1 MLGKLKIFH
10 KLLLGITVALVLS
23 ITLST
28 ALSNSL
34 LKDMLDKRLNEREL
48 PTVLREIRND
58 IGLILSTPFIS
69 SKNLSENTMVVDWIN
84 RSEPVEEQAAI
95 IEYLR
100 SLKENNGAAISF
112 LVSSVTGNYY
122 NHEGVLKTLS
132 PSNDRDQW
140 FYNSLKSSEP
150 FTIGLDISEASGKA
164 TVFINYLV
172 KINGKAIA
180 IAGLGKELDEMTN
193 TINQYRIGESGL
205 ITLVENS
212 GRIQLHP
219 DKALSGQDIDALA
232 DADNDSIRTLLEN
245 TDYRSIRMNI
255 GGEDHIVASMPLTN
269 LNSRVV
275 ALVPVEEL
283 YSDLFAVTTQTSLF
297 ALVVALAFIGASF
310 VMFKA
315 LVKPIVIVSNALD
328 DIGKQ
333 GGDLTK
339 RLKSKGED
347 ELAALSNGFNNFV
360 GTLHSITKD
369 VIKITHSLK
378 DSNKDVMQVVSQT
391 VGYSNE
397 QQTKTDMVAT
407 AVNEM
412 GSTVSEIAHNAS
424 NAADAAKE
432 AKTESDTGR
441 RVLTEAVGS
450 INQMAESISD
460 STEAVNTLAEDITSI
475 NTVLDVIKGISE
487 QTNLL
492 ALNAAIEAARAG
504 EQGRGFAVV
513 ADEVRT
519 LAQKT
524 QESTE
529 EIQNMIERL
538 QSSAQKTVDS
548 MSQGQKVTQQ
558 GVDAAGRASDSIA
571 KISDS
576 IDTINDMNHQVAVAT
591 EEQSSVAEEINSNVV
606 LIAELAE
613 RCKEEIAKSE
623 TAAQKMTEL
632 TQQLETA
639 MGRFKV

>member
-1 MLGKLKIFH
+1 MFSKLKIFH
-10 KLLLGITVALVLS
+10 KLLLGITIALVAS

-34 LKDMLDKRLNEREL
+34 LKDMLDNRLNEREL

-58 IGLILSTPFIS
+58 IGLLLSVPFIT
-69 SKNLSENTMVVDWIN
+69 SKNLSENTMITDWIN
-84 RSEPVEEQAAI
+84 RNEPVEEQASVI
-95 IEYLR
+95 NFLN
-100 SLKENNGAAISF
+100 SLKTNNDAAISF

-132 PSNDRDQW
+132 PTNDRDQW
-140 FYNSLKSSEP
+140 FYNSLKSQDR

-164 TVFINYLV
+164 TVFINYLLR
-172 KINGKAIA
+172 INGEAVA
-180 IAGLGKELDEMTN
+180 IAGLGKELDEMTS
-193 TINQYRIGESGL
+193 TINQYRIGESGIIAL
-205 ITLVENS
+205 IEND

-219 DKALSGQDIDALA
+219 DKALSGQQIDVLA
-232 DADNDSIRTLLEN
+232 EDQPIRELLEN
-245 TDYRSIRMNI
+245 SEYKSMRMI
-255 GGEDHIVASMPLTN
+255 IKGEDYLVASLPVSN

-297 ALVVALAFIGASF
+297 AFVVALLFIGASF

-315 LVKPIVIVSNALD
+315 LVKPIVIVSSALD

-333 GGDLTK
+333 GGDLTT
-339 RLKSKGED
+339 RLKVNGQD
-347 ELAALSNGFNNFV
+347 ELAALASGFNNFV

-369 VIKITHSLK
+369 VISVTHSLK
-378 DSNKDVMQVVSQT
+378 DSNSEVMDVVSET
-391 VGYSNE
+391 VSYSND
-397 QQTKTDMVAT
+397 QQHKTDMVAT

-412 GSTVSEIAHNAS
+412 GSTVSEIAQNAS

-441 RVLTEAVGS
+441 KVLTEAVGS

-460 STEAVNTLAEDITSI
+460 STDAVNTLAEDITSI
-475 NTVLDVIKGISE
+475 NSVLDVIKGISE

-548 MSQGQKVTQQ
+548 MSQGQRITQQ
-558 GVDAAGRASDSIA
+558 GVDAAGRASESIA

-606 LIAELAE
+606 QIADLAE
-613 RCKEEIAKSE
+613 RCKSEITKSE
-623 TAAQKMTEL
+623 EAARKMTEL
-632 TQQLETA
+632 TEQLENA

>member
-1 MLGKLKIFH
+1 MFSKLKIFH
-10 KLLLGITVALVLS
+10 KLLLGITIALVAS

-34 LKDMLDKRLNEREL
+34 LKDMLDNRLNEREL

-58 IGLILSTPFIS
+58 IGLLLSVPFIT
-69 SKNLSENTMVVDWIN
+69 SKNLSENTMITDWIN
-84 RSEPVEEQAAI
+84 RNEPVEEQASVI
-95 IEYLR
+95 NFLN
-100 SLKENNGAAISF
+100 SLKTNNDAAISF

-132 PSNDRDQW
+132 PTNDRDQW
-140 FYNSLKSSEP
+140 FYESLKSKDK

-164 TVFINYLV
+164 TVFINYLL
-172 KINGKAIA
+172 KINGEAVA
-180 IAGLGKELDEMTN
+180 IAGLGKELDQMTS
-193 TINQYRIGESGL
+193 TINQYRIGESGIIAL
-205 ITLVENS
+205 IENN

-219 DKALSGQDIDALA
+219 DKALSGQQIDVLA
-232 DADNDSIRTLLEN
+232 KDQPIRELLEN
-245 TDYRSIRMNI
+245 SEYKSMRMI
-255 GGEDHIVASMPLTN
+255 IKGEDYLVASLPVTN

-297 ALVVALAFIGASF
+297 AFVVALLFIGASF

-315 LVKPIVIVSNALD
+315 LVKPIVIVSKALD

-333 GGDLTK
+333 GGDLTT
-339 RLKSKGED
+339 RLKVNGQD
-347 ELAALSNGFNNFV
+347 ELAALASGFNNFV
-360 GTLHSITKD
+360 GTLHNITKD
-369 VIKITHSLK
+369 VISVTHSLK
-378 DSNKDVMQVVSQT
+378 ESNSEVMNVVSKT
-391 VGYSNE
+391 VNYSDE

-412 GSTVSEIAHNAS
+412 GSTVSEIAQNAS

-460 STEAVNTLAEDITSI
+460 STDAVNTLAEDITSI
-475 NTVLDVIKGISE
+475 NSVLDVIKGISE

-548 MSQGQKVTQQ
+548 MSQGQKITQQ

-606 LIAELAE
+606 LIADLAE
-613 RCKEEIAKSE
+613 RCKSEITKSE
-623 TAAQKMTEL
+623 EAARKMTEL
-632 TQQLETA
+632 TEQLENA

>member
-1 MLGKLKIFH
+1 MFSKLKIFH
-10 KLLLGITVALVLS
+10 KLLLGITVALVAS

-28 ALSNSL
+28 VLSNSL

-58 IGLILSTPFIS
+58 IGLLLSVPFIT
-69 SKNLSENTMVVDWIN
+69 SKNLSENTMIADWISRN
-84 RSEPVEEQAAI
+84 EPVEEQASVI
-95 IEYLR
+95 KFLD
-100 SLKENNGAAISF
+100 SLKTNNEAAISF

-140 FYNSLKSSEP
+140 FYNALKSKDR

-164 TVFINYLV
+164 TVFINYLL
-172 KINGKAIA
+172 KINGEAVA
-180 IAGLGKELDEMTN
+180 IAGLGKELDEMTS
-193 TINQYRIGESGL
+193 TINQYRIGESGIIAL
-205 ITLVENS
+205 IENN

-219 DKALSGQDIDALA
+219 DKALSGQQIESLA
-232 DADNDSIRTLLEN
+232 KDQPISELLEN
-245 TDYRSIRMNI
+245 TDYKSMRMTI
-255 GGEDHIVASMPLTN
+255 KGEDHLVASLPLTN

-275 ALVPVEEL
+275 ALVPVAEL
-283 YSDLFAVTTQTSLF
+283 YSDLYAVTTQTSLF
-297 ALVVALAFIGASF
+297 AFFVALLFIGASF

-315 LVKPIVIVSNALD
+315 LVKPIVIVSGALD

-339 RLKSKGED
+339 RLKVNGKD
-347 ELAALSNGFNNFV
+347 ELAALASGFNNFV
-360 GTLHSITKD
+360 GTLHNITKD
-369 VIKITHSLK
+369 VISITQSIK
-378 DSNKDVMQVVSQT
+378 VSNGEVMDVVSET
-391 VGYSNE
+391 VSYSND

-412 GSTVSEIAHNAS
+412 GSTVSEIAQNAS

-460 STEAVNTLAEDITSI
+460 STDAVNTLAEDITSI
-475 NTVLDVIKGISE
+475 NSVLDVIKGISE

-548 MSQGQKVTQQ
+548 MSQGQRITQQ
-558 GVDAAGRASDSIA
+558 GVDAAGRASESIA
-571 KISDS
+571 KISIS

-591 EEQSSVAEEINSNVV
+591 EEQSSVSEEINSNVV
-606 LIAELAE
+606 LIADLAE
-613 RCKEEIAKSE
+613 RCKNEIIRSEE
-623 TAAQKMTEL
+623 AARKMTEL
-632 TQQLETA
+632 TAQLEDA

>member
-1 MLGKLKIFH
+1 MFSKLKIFH
-10 KLLLGITVALVLS
+10 KLLLGITIALVAS

-34 LKDMLDKRLNEREL
+34 LKDMLDNRLNEREL

-58 IGLILSTPFIS
+58 IGLLLSVPFIT
-69 SKNLSENTMVVDWIN
+69 SKNLSENTMIKDWISRN
-84 RSEPVEEQAAI
+84 EPVEEQASVI
-95 IEYLR
+95 NFLN
-100 SLKENNGAAISF
+100 SLKTNNDAAISF

-132 PSNDRDQW
+132 PTNDRDQW
-140 FYNSLKSSEP
+140 FYESLKSKDR

-164 TVFINYLV
+164 TVFINYLL
-172 KINGKAIA
+172 KINGEAVA
-180 IAGLGKELDEMTN
+180 IAGLGKELDQMTS
-193 TINQYRIGESGL
+193 TINQYRIGESGIIAL
-205 ITLVENS
+205 IENN

-219 DKALSGQDIDALA
+219 DKALSGQQIDVLA
-232 DADNDSIRTLLEN
+232 KDQPIRELLEN
-245 TDYRSIRMNI
+245 SEYKSMRMI
-255 GGEDHIVASMPLTN
+255 IKGEDYLVASLPVTN

-297 ALVVALAFIGASF
+297 AFVVALLFIGASF

-333 GGDLTK
+333 GGDLTT
-339 RLKSKGED
+339 RLKVKGQD
-347 ELAALSNGFNNFV
+347 ELAALASGFNNFV
-360 GTLHSITKD
+360 GTLHNITKD
-369 VIKITHSLK
+369 VISVTHSLK
-378 DSNKDVMQVVSQT
+378 DSNSEVMNVVSKT
-391 VGYSNE
+391 VNYSDE

-412 GSTVSEIAHNAS
+412 GSTVSEIAQNAS
-424 NAADAAKE
+424 KAADATKE

-460 STEAVNTLAEDITSI
+460 STDAVNTLAEDITSI
-475 NTVLDVIKGISE
+475 NSVLDVIKGISE

-548 MSQGQKVTQQ
+548 MSQGQKITQQ

-571 KISDS
+571 KITDS

-606 LIAELAE
+606 LIADLAE
-613 RCKEEIAKSE
+613 RCKSEITKSE
-623 TAAQKMTEL
+623 EAARKMTEL
-632 TQQLETA
+632 TEQLENA

>member
-1 MLGKLKIFH
+1 MFSKLKIFH
-10 KLLLGITVALVLS
+10 KLLLGITIALVAS

-34 LKDMLDKRLNEREL
+34 LKDMLDNRLNEREL

-58 IGLILSTPFIS
+58 IGLLLSVPFIT
-69 SKNLSENTMVVDWIN
+69 SKNLSENTMITDWIN
-84 RSEPVEEQAAI
+84 RNEPVEEQASVI
-95 IEYLR
+95 NFLN
-100 SLKENNGAAISF
+100 SLKTNNDAAISF

-132 PSNDRDQW
+132 PTNDRDQW
-140 FYNSLKSSEP
+140 FYESLKSKDR

-164 TVFINYLV
+164 TVFINYLL
-172 KINGKAIA
+172 KINGEAVA
-180 IAGLGKELDEMTN
+180 IAGLGKELDQMTS
-193 TINQYRIGESGL
+193 TINQYRIGESGIIAL
-205 ITLVENS
+205 IENN

-219 DKALSGQDIDALA
+219 DKALSGQQIDVLA
-232 DADNDSIRTLLEN
+232 KDQPIRELLEN
-245 TDYRSIRMNI
+245 SEYKSMRMI
-255 GGEDHIVASMPLTN
+255 IKGEDYLVASLPVTN

-297 ALVVALAFIGASF
+297 AFVVALLFIGASF

-315 LVKPIVIVSNALD
+315 LVKPIVIVSKALD

-333 GGDLTK
+333 GGDLTT
-339 RLKSKGED
+339 RLKVNGQD
-347 ELAALSNGFNNFV
+347 ELAALASGFNNFV
-360 GTLHSITKD
+360 GTLHNITKD
-369 VIKITHSLK
+369 VISVTHSLK
-378 DSNKDVMQVVSQT
+378 DSNSEVMNVVSKT
-391 VGYSNE
+391 VNYSDE

-412 GSTVSEIAHNAS
+412 GSTVSEIAQNAS

-460 STEAVNTLAEDITSI
+460 STDAVNTLAEDITSI
-475 NTVLDVIKGISE
+475 NSVLDVIKGISE

-548 MSQGQKVTQQ
+548 MSQGQKITQQ

-606 LIAELAE
+606 LIADLAE
-613 RCKEEIAKSE
+613 RCKSEITKSE
-623 TAAQKMTEL
+623 EAARKMTEL
-632 TQQLETA
+632 TEQLENA